1 MITCFS
7 HPENLFLSF
16 FVHSLLLC
24 YLTGGG
30 VGQGVGVGRWGSFCF
45 IPNIAVPACSRSFY
59 FHSVT
64 IWKSIYTQKQAWTEG
79 KEGYERGA

>member
-7 HPENLFLSF
+7 HPENLFLCF

-30 VGQGVGVGRWGSFCF
+30 VGQGGGGGVGGGGLFALSQ
-45 IPNIAVPACSRSFY
+45 
-59 FHSVT
+59 T
-64 IWKSIYTQKQAWTEG
+64 
-79 KEGYERGA
+79 